1 MTKIE
6 TIDEYPIPF
15 DRDEIVAMQEESLE
29 GNYGLRDEDD
39 IIESVDAFHEKYIDE
54 MVRTDEWTVFQN
66 HWQNLSGYIFFWN
79 HQLGYGF
86 KVNSDWEM
94 MCAFVEMM
102 DRFTDEY
109 DSEDFEPTHYSWQL
123 P

>member
-1 MTKIE
+1 MTKIK
-6 TIDEYPIPF
+6 TIDEYPLPF

-54 MVRTDEWTVFQN
+54 MIRTDEWTVFQN
-66 HWQNLSGYIFFWN
+66 HWENLSGYIFFWN

-86 KVNSDWEM
+86 KIDGDWEV

-102 DRFTDEY
+102 DQFTDEY
-109 DSEDFEPTHYSWQL
+109 SSEDFEPNMYSWQL